1 MARRGRG
8 GWVQCVRF
16 RLSICGLLF
25 AWLCASGGLLDIAQ
39 VFAWTRMYAG
49 YAQSMSVGEALAQ
62 TFDPAKPCELCV
74 AVLKVREASG
84 GAAKTPAA
92 AASAEIEKVVLIAQG
107 AAPLVIAPV
116 LEEWPAARDEFSGM
130 RVEPVPLP
138 PPRGGVVGNIV

>member
-1 MARRGRG
+1 
-8 GWVQCVRF
+8 
-16 RLSICGLLF
+16 
-25 AWLCASGGLLDIAQ
+25 
-39 VFAWTRMYAG
+39 MYAG

-74 AVLKVREASG
+74 AVLRVREASDDSTN
-84 GAAKTPAA
+84 APKETAA
-92 AASAEIEKVVLIAQG
+92 AVEKVVLIAQG